1 MGSTDDGMGVQI
13 PLDPTVDSLEIEYQ
27 TRIFFSNELYIL
39 TNLVKQWGKSD
50 NDFEKIAYAM
60 KLLYNFEYST
70 ITNAFNKLKH
80 IVESRF
86 NTETW
91 YTEIHTKFFHFEKTA
106 RNPKGNFQSG
116 NLFRSNGLPK
126 NQYEGVCVCLE
137 KITDPLTDNFV
148 VFVPMPEQTYNY
160 FELKQVNKSTDNVGE
175 SVRIEKRLEAI
186 EQKINDFE
194 QPSRGRSGSVKRKPE
209 TELISTLFAPP
220 VSRSRTTSV
229 NNGVS
234 FRDAAYN
241 ERANAERIVNSSSR
255 NFVEEDSKWSTVSQK
270 KPKKK
275 KNNIVVG
282 NATVDLSTGFVS
294 VGIVKKRAFK
304 LTVNN
309 QIDLETLK
317 TIMKT
322 VESPLKN
329 YYSKMT
335 IEKFRYNAFR
345 LIIEDFPENLNPMT
359 LSYWPNGMTVSSWNG
374 PIQPIEDLLLKP
386 TKNFHISPLSK
397 DITDDAVK
405 GMVLKAYQDEADCD
419 DKIDK
424 ILIKVERREK
434 VPAKQRSD
442 EDQEKFKRRQFRR
455 SQQSQFVVQVKFDIS
470 SVDFMIPNAILPY
483 IEKNYPNRGVQV
495 RTWKGRIPSEF
506 KKKQEKGNGNDT
518 SFLVF

>member
-1 MGSTDDGMGVQI
+1 MSSTDDGMGVQI
-13 PLDPTVDSLEIEYQ
+13 PLDPTEYSLELEYQ
-27 TRIFFSNELYIL
+27 NRIFFSNELHIL
-39 TNLVKQWGKSD
+39 TNLVKEWGTSD

-70 ITNAFNKLKH
+70 ITDAFNKLKH
-80 IVESRF
+80 ILESRF
-86 NTETW
+86 SNETW
-91 YTEIHTKFFHFEKTA
+91 YTEIQAKYFHFEKTT

-137 KITDPLTDNFV
+137 KITDPLVDNFV
-148 VFVPMPEQTYNY
+148 VFVPMPEQTHNY
-160 FELKQVNKSTDNVGE
+160 FELKQINKSIDTVAG

-194 QPSRGRSGSVKRKPE
+194 QPNRGRSGSVKRKPDQ
-209 TELISTLFAPP
+209 ELSATMFAPP

-234 FRDAAYN
+234 FRDAAYA
-241 ERANAERIVNSSSR
+241 ERANAERIVNSSST
-255 NFVEEDSKWSTVSQK
+255 NFIEQESRWSTVSQK
-270 KPKKK
+270 KSKKK
-275 KNNIVVG
+275 KNNVVIG
-282 NATVDLSTGFVS
+282 NATVDVSTGFVS

-322 VESPLKN
+322 VDSPLKN

-345 LIIEDFPENLNPMT
+345 LIIEDFPENFNPMN
-359 LSYWPNGMTVSSWNG
+359 LSYWPNGMVVSSWNG
-374 PIQPIEDLLLKP
+374 LIQPIGDLLFKP

-405 GMVLKAYQDEADCD
+405 SMVLKAYQDEPNCE

-424 ILIKVERREK
+424 IAIKVERREEL
-434 VPAKQRSD
+434 PAEQRSD
-442 EDQEKFKRRQFRR
+442 EDGEKFKRRQFRR
-455 SQQSQFVVQVKFDIS
+455 SQQAQFVVQVQFDIS
-470 SVDFMIPNAILPY
+470 NVDFMIPNAILPY
-483 IEKNYPNRGVQV
+483 IEKTYPNRGVQV
-495 RTWKGRIPSEF
+495 RTWKGLIPSEF
-506 KKKQEKGNGNDT
+506 KKKQENKKNDE